1 MASHTI
7 SQCENQTSPSK
18 DEKITLQTSSYEEP
32 SIEKGEIHDVFQANV
47 DGVEFRTVSWQ
58 QACIL
63 FIKFNF
69 AMSILSIP
77 GALAALGS
85 VGGSLCIVGFTSLN
99 TCMSIVSCVGDAYI
113 LYQPLTTQRL
123 DTALVLGNFKHNH
136 PECHSKS
143 IVCDL
148 VSCQD

>member
-1 MASHTI
+1 MASHNI
-7 SQCENQTSPSK
+7 AQCESQASPSK
-18 DEKITLQTSSYEEP
+18 HEKITLQTSNDEEP
-32 SIEKGEIHDVFQANV
+32 TIEKGEIRDVFQSNV

-63 FIKFNF
+63 FVKFNF

-99 TCMSIVSCVGDAYI
+99 TCTYIVHGVGD
-113 LYQPLTTQRL
+113 
-123 DTALVLGNFKHNH
+123 
-136 PECHSKS
+136 EC
-143 IVCDL
+143 I
-148 VSCQD
+148 

>member
-1 MASHTI
+1 MASSAIAPCETHTI
-7 SQCENQTSPSK
+7 SSK
-18 DEKITLQTSSYEEP
+18 GDKITLQSSNYEE
-32 SIEKGEIHDVFQANV
+32 SNIEKGEIREVFQSNV

-63 FIKFNF
+63 FVKFNF

-99 TCMSIVSCVGDAYI
+99 TCMLRLSCVSHMKVG
-113 LYQPLTTQRL
+113 
-123 DTALVLGNFKHNH
+123 
-136 PECHSKS
+136 
-143 IVCDL
+143 
-148 VSCQD
+148 